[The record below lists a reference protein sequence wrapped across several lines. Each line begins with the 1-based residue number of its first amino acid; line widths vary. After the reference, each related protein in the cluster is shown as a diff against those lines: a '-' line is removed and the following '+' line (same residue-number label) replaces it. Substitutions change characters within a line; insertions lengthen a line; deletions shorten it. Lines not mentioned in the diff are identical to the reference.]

1 MLPLIESDR
10 QKLQKSLDLERA
22 MIFAE
27 DATFIHIQ
35 ILKLYLSNNYNRDM
49 KHLVYSEFQQNL
61 KYQFY
66 KPL

>member
-35 ILKLYLSNNYNRDM
+35 ILKLYLR
-49 KHLVYSEFQQNL
+49 VITIIEI
-61 KYQFY
+61 
-66 KPL
+66 